1 MNKKEFCRDLAALIN
16 RYGIDANFETADD
29 ILADVAIDAL
39 NAFYTAKKKQEMR
52 DNPELDTCDC
62 PACQL
67 RRAIAAAKDKAER
80 MEPGKKEYRKPEAY
94 NIPTEVGEI
103 AEMVAR
109 TDEGETCKNGA
120 GDAIRLPAGRPSC
133 GTGGAGALRRGVR
146 HPYDGR

>member
-109 TDEGETCKNGA
+109 MFPGA
-120 GDAIRLPAGRPSC
+120 KVELHRIDVPRKPRDK
-133 GTGGAGALRRGVR
+133 RRGKNKR
-146 HPYDGR
+146 KGGQK